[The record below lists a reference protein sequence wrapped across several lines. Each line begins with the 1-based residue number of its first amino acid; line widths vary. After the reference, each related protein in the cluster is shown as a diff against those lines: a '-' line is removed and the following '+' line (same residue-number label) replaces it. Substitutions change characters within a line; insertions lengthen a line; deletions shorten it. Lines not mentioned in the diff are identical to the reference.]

1 MKWDPKRLA
10 AAAIIAAGLAAYAD
24 SFSGVFILDDQ
35 PSIVDNPTIRHLADL
50 KTVLTGQTGSG
61 LPTDGRPLLN
71 LSLAVNYAISG
82 THVWSYHAANIAIHI
97 LAGLALFGIARRT
110 LEGMARRPGAARTLG
125 PDGPVLA
132 ALAVALLWVLHP
144 LQTESITYIVQRAES
159 LMGLFYLLTLYCF
172 IRGAEC
178 SARLRSLTPGSP
190 GSVMHQGASC
200 DAAIL
205 TPCSAAAQELGEK
218 AARHQSWFWFGLS
231 WLACL
236 FGMASKEV
244 MVSAPLIVCL
254 YDRTFVSGSF
264 RKAWQEH
271 RGVYI
276 GLASSWLLL
285 GLLVIST
292 NSRGHSVGFGLGVTW
307 YTYAL
312 TQFYAVAHYLRLSFW
327 PHPLVFDYGS
337 AVVRGMGDVAPQM
350 TVIVFLFAATLVAL
364 LRWPAIGF
372 CGAWFFAILAP
383 TSTVVPVATQTVAEH
398 RMYLPLAAVVA
409 LVVAGALAVA
419 ARRGVLAL
427 LAIALGLGFL
437 TARRNADYH
446 SAVSIWNNTL
456 AQHPESW
463 RAQSDLGIALAE
475 DPGRLQE
482 ALAHFE
488 EALRINPDSAQ
499 EHLNLA
505 TVLVKYPDRVQEAI
519 SHYET
524 ALRIDPNSV
533 EAHFDLAIALADNAG
548 RAQEAIAHYNEA
560 LRLRPDFVEA
570 HNNLAILLARIPGR
584 EEEAIAHYKEALR
597 LKPDYAESHYNLAFA
612 LARDPGRRQE
622 AIAHYEQALRIRPGY
637 AEAHFGLAAA
647 LAEDP
652 ARLRDAI
659 AHFEEAVRL
668 KPDFTEAHVSLANVL
683 AGDPARLQDA
693 IAHYESALRLQ
704 PDYAEVHYN
713 LANVLAT
720 DPARVPEAISH
731 YEQALKINPDYAEAH
746 INLAIVLARDPRR
759 LPEVVS
765 HFESAVRL
773 QPDSAEA
780 QNNLANALVRSPG
793 RLQEAVSHYEQALK
807 IRPDYADAHCN
818 IAVALARMG
827 RADEAIAHLEAA
839 LRINPDL
846 TAARNNLARLRAK
859 AGR

>member
-10 AAAIIAAGLAAYAD
+10 AAAIIAAALAAYAD

-71 LSLAVNYAISG
+71 LSLAVNYGISG
-82 THVWSYHAANIAIHI
+82 AHVWSYHAFNIAIHI
-97 LAGLALFGIARRT
+97 LAGLALFGIVRRT
-110 LEGMARRPGAARTLG
+110 LEGMARRPGAPRIAG
-125 PDGPVLA
+125 QNGPVLA

-172 IRGAEC
+172 IRHAERGSG
-178 SARLRSLTPGSP
+178 SARQGSLPASEG
-190 GSVMHQGASC
+190 GAR
-200 DAAIL
+200 
-205 TPCSAAAQELGEK
+205 ENRGGERCW
-218 AARHQSWFWFGLS
+218 AGLS
-231 WLACL
+231 IACCFL
-236 FGMASKEV
+236 GMASKEV
-244 MVSAPLIVCL
+244 MVSAPLIVFL

-264 RKAWQEH
+264 RKAWKEH

-285 GLLVIST
+285 GLLVLST
-292 NSRGHSVGFGLGVTW
+292 HSRGHSVGFGLGVTW

-337 AVVRGMGDVAPQM
+337 AVVRGLGDVVPQM
-350 TVIVFLFAATLVAL
+350 AAIVLLLAASLVAL
-364 LRWPAIGF
+364 RRWPAIGF
-372 CGAWFFAILAP
+372 CGAWFFSILAP

-398 RMYLPLAAVVA
+398 RMYLPLAAVAA
-409 LVVAGALAVA
+409 LVVAGACAVA
-419 ARRGVLAL
+419 PRRGVFAL
-427 LAIALGLGFL
+427 IAIALGLGLL
-437 TARRNADYH
+437 TARRNEDYH

-488 EALRINPDSAQ
+488 EALRLNPDSAQ

-524 ALRIDPNSV
+524 ALRIDPKSV

-548 RAQEAIAHYNEA
+548 RVQEAIAHYNEA
-560 LRLRPDFVEA
+560 LRLRPDYVEA
-570 HNNLAILLARIPGR
+570 HNNLAILLARMPGR
-584 EEEAIAHYKEALR
+584 LDEAISHYKEALR
-597 LKPDYAESHYNLAFA
+597 LRPDYAESHYNLAFA
-612 LARDPGRRQE
+612 LAKDPGRLQE
-622 AIAHYEQALRIRPGY
+622 AIAHYEQALRIRPDY
-637 AEAHFGLAAA
+637 AEAHFGLAVA

-652 ARLRDAI
+652 AHLPEAI

-668 KPDFTEAHVSLANVL
+668 KPDFTEAHVSLANAL
-683 AGDPARLQDA
+683 AGDPARLQEA
-693 IAHYESALRLQ
+693 ITHYESALRLE

-713 LANVLAT
+713 LANALAR

-731 YEQALKINPDYAEAH
+731 YEQALKVNPDYAEAH
-746 INLAIVLARDPRR
+746 INLAIVLARDPGR

-773 QPDSAEA
+773 KPDSAEA
-780 QNNLANALVRSPG
+780 QNDLANALVRSPG
-793 RLQEAVSHYEQALK
+793 RLPEAILHYEQALK
-807 IRPDYADAHCN
+807 IKPDYADAHCN
-818 IAVALARMG
+818 IAVALAKAG
-827 RADEAIAHLEAA
+827 RVDEAIAHLEAA
-839 LRINPDL
+839 LRINPEL
-846 TAARNNLARLRAK
+846 TAARNNLARLRAM

>member
-1 MKWDPKRLA
+1 MKWDPRRLA
-10 AAAIIAAGLAAYAD
+10 AAAIIAAALAAYAD

-82 THVWSYHAANIAIHI
+82 AHIWSYHALNIAIHI

-144 LQTESITYIVQRAES
+144 LETESITYIVQRAES

-172 IRGAEC
+172 IRGAEAE
-178 SARLRSLTPGSP
+178 SAFAR
-190 GSVMHQGASC
+190 AS
-200 DAAIL
+200 A
-205 TPCSAAAQELGEK
+205 GEK
-218 AARHQSWFWFGLS
+218 AARHRPWFWFGLS

-236 FGMASKEV
+236 LGMASKEV
-244 MVSAPLIVCL
+244 MISAPLIVCL

-264 RKAWQEH
+264 RKAWQVH
-271 RGVYI
+271 RGVFI

-312 TQFYAVAHYLRLSFW
+312 TQLYAVAHYLRLSFW

-337 AVVRGMGDVAPQM
+337 AVVRGPGDVAPQM
-350 TVIVFLFAATLVAL
+350 AVIFLLLAATLVAL
-364 LRWPAIGF
+364 RRWPAIGF

-398 RMYLPLAAVVA
+398 RMYLPLAAVAA
-409 LVVAGALAVA
+409 LVVAGACAVA
-419 ARRGVLAL
+419 ARRGIFTL
-427 LAIALGLGFL
+427 LAIALGLGLL
-437 TARRNADYH
+437 TARRNSEYQ

-475 DPGRLQE
+475 DPGRLKE
-482 ALAHFE
+482 AMAHFE
-488 EALRINPDSAQ
+488 EALRLNPDSAQ

-505 TVLVKYPDRVQEAI
+505 TVLVKYPDRVNEAI

-524 ALRIDPNSV
+524 ALRIDPKSV

-548 RAQEAIAHYNEA
+548 RVPEAIAQYNEA

-584 EEEAIAHYKEALR
+584 LNEAISHYNEALR

-612 LARDPGRRQE
+612 MARVPGRMPE
-622 AIAHYEQALRIRPGY
+622 AMSHYEQALRIRPDY
-637 AEAHFGLAAA
+637 AEAHFGLGVA

-652 ARLRDAI
+652 ARLPEAI
-659 AHFEEAVRL
+659 VHFEEAVRL
-668 KPDFTEAHVSLANVL
+668 KPDFTEAQISLANAL
-683 AGDPARLQDA
+683 AGDPVRLNEA

-713 LANVLAT
+713 LANALAT
-720 DPARVPEAISH
+720 DPGRVPEAISHYEQALKVNPDYAEAHTNLAILLARDPRRQPEVVSHFESAVRLKPDSAEAQNDLANALVRSPGRLPEAISH
-731 YEQALKINPDYAEAH
+731 YEQALKINPA
-746 INLAIVLARDPRR
+746 
-759 LPEVVS
+759 
-765 HFESAVRL
+765 
-773 QPDSAEA
+773 
-780 QNNLANALVRSPG
+780 
-793 RLQEAVSHYEQALK
+793 
-807 IRPDYADAHCN
+807 YADAHCN
-818 IAVALARMG
+818 IAVALAKAG
-827 RADEAIAHLEAA
+827 RVDEAITHLEAA
-839 LRINPDL
+839 LKINPDL
-846 TAARNNLARLRAK
+846 NFARNNLARLRAM
-859 AGR
+859 AER

>member
-1 MKWDPKRLA
+1 MKWDPRRLA
-10 AAAIIAAGLAAYAD
+10 TAAIIAAGLAAYAD

-35 PSIVDNPTIRHLADL
+35 PSIVDNPTIRHLADM
-50 KTVLTGQTGSG
+50 KTVLTGQAGSG

-82 THVWSYHAANIAIHI
+82 AHAWSYHALNIAIHI

-110 LEGMARRPGAARTLG
+110 LETMAGRPGAPRTLG
-125 PDGPVLA
+125 PNGPVLA

-172 IRGAEC
+172 VRYAGRG
-178 SARLRSLTPGSP
+178 PGAD
-190 GSVMHQGASC
+190 HQGPDRRLWA
-200 DAAIL
+200 
-205 TPCSAAAQELGEK
+205 
-218 AARHQSWFWFGLS
+218 GLS
-231 WLACL
+231 IACCFL
-236 FGMASKEV
+236 GMASKEV

-271 RGVYI
+271 KAVYI

-285 GLLVIST
+285 GLLVLST

-337 AVVRGMGDVAPQM
+337 AVVRGPGDVAPQM
-350 TVIVFLFAATLVAL
+350 AVILLLLAATLVAL
-364 LRWPAIGF
+364 RRWPAIGF

-398 RMYLPLAAVVA
+398 RMYLPLAAVAA
-409 LVVAGALAVA
+409 LVVSGACALAP
-419 ARRGVLAL
+419 RRGILAL

-446 SAVSIWNNTL
+446 SAVAIWNNTL

-475 DPGRLQE
+475 DPGRLKE

-488 EALRINPDSAQ
+488 EALRLNPDSAQ

-505 TVLVKYPDRVQEAI
+505 TVLIKYPDRVQEAI

-524 ALRIDPNSV
+524 ALRIDPKSV

-548 RAQEAIAHYNEA
+548 RVPEAIAQYNEA

-584 EEEAIAHYKEALR
+584 LNEAISHYNEALR

-612 LARDPGRRQE
+612 LARAPGRLPE
-622 AIAHYEQALRIRPGY
+622 AIAHYEQALRIRPDY
-637 AEAHFGLAAA
+637 AEAHFGLGVA

-652 ARLRDAI
+652 AHLPEAI
-659 AHFEEAVRL
+659 VHFEEAVRL
-668 KPDFTEAHVSLANVL
+668 KPDFTEAQVSLANAL
-683 AGDPARLQDA
+683 AGDPARLQEA
-693 IAHYESALRLQ
+693 ISHYESALRLQ

-720 DPARVPEAISH
+720 DPGRVPEAISHYEQALKVNPDYAEAHTNLAILLASDPRRMPEVVSHFESAVRLKPDSAEAQNDLANALVKSPGRLPEAISH
-731 YEQALKINPDYAEAH
+731 YEQALKINPA
-746 INLAIVLARDPRR
+746 
-759 LPEVVS
+759 
-765 HFESAVRL
+765 
-773 QPDSAEA
+773 
-780 QNNLANALVRSPG
+780 
-793 RLQEAVSHYEQALK
+793 
-807 IRPDYADAHCN
+807 YADAHCN
-818 IAVALARMG
+818 IAVALAKAG
-827 RADEAIAHLEAA
+827 RVDEAIAHLEAA
-839 LRINPDL
+839 LKINPDL
-846 TAARNNLARLRAK
+846 TSARNNLARLRAM